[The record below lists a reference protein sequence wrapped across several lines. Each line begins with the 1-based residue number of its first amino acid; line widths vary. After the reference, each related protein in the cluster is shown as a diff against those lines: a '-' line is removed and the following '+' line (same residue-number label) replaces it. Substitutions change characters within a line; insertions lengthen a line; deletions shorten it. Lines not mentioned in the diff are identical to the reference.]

1 MRRVDVTEDDM
12 RKVRRI
18 LSQCHTIDPRF
29 PAPNDMMA
37 TGWFLVFHGRGY
49 TWDELEDGV
58 LEFFATD
65 TFGRTPTPGLVLE
78 GAKWAR
84 KRRAEESGP
93 EVEFRRAMRRWEQ
106 DCAIAEAEGD
116 RHPRK
121 PQREDYL

>member
-1 MRRVDVTEDDM
+1 MPHISITPEDLAH
-12 RKVRRI
+12 VRRI

-29 PAPNDMMA
+29 PAPSDMMA
-37 TGWFLVFHGRGY
+37 TGWFLVFDGRGY
-49 TWDELEDGV
+49 TWEELEAGV

-65 TFGRTPTPGLVLE
+65 TFGRTPTPGLILE

-93 EVEFRRAMRRWEQ
+93 EGEFRRAMRRWEQ

-116 RHPRK
+116 HYPRK
-121 PQREDYL
+121 PEREEYL